1 MISAIAPVVPFIY
14 MEIVLEAMIKGMGLQ
29 GFSSVNYLAEYV
41 IRISIVLVAVPQIGF
56 AGIALSYYA
65 SNIFGN
71 IMRLV
76 KLLRYTGVRFRV
88 FSMVVSPVMY
98 AFFTM
103 SAVELL
109 FRVVYAAADT
119 VVSMVIFFI
128 IWLILYGGVYI
139 LSHILTSV
147 EKMEKTVV
155 QN

>member
-1 MISAIAPVVPFIY
+1 M
-14 MEIVLEAMIKGMGLQ
+14 
-29 GFSSVNYLAEYV
+29 V
-41 IRISIVLVAVPQIGF
+41 I
-56 AGIALSYYA
+56 
-65 SNIFGN
+65 
-71 IMRLV
+71 
-76 KLLRYTGVRFRV
+76 
-88 FSMVVSPVMY
+88 SPVMY

-109 FRVVYAAADT
+109 FRVVYASADT

-147 EKMEKTVV
+147 EKTDKFVV